1 MAKKKPNV
9 FCKNVCQ
16 ERKKKKKKKKKK
28 KLKHCILQK
37 GVVGR
42 GGGGVIKT
50 QVSIANG
57 NRLVA
62 MGKATV

>member
-1 MAKKKPNV
+1 MAKKTQCILQKCV
-9 FCKNVCQ
+9 SRTLKKTKTKN
-16 ERKKKKKKKKKK
+16 
-28 KLKHCILQK
+28 KLKYCILQK

-50 QVSIANG
+50 QVSFANG